1 MSTRRSG
8 AAGRRQAAPSYRITM
23 VNTAAVPRGAAL
35 ESLPWL
41 LGLAAAVLLMLATV
55 AFPWWQALV
64 GHAVADYHY
73 WQGKQAY
80 RASEPQIVVQRH
92 WQAAVAADP
101 GYRRVRL
108 DLARSYLDAEWYGGA
123 IAECEAVLA
132 QRHTPAEASLAYTYM
147 GYAHTMRG
155 EAERG
160 LAELE
165 TAVEHDPQNALA
177 QSLLERL
184 ERRGQLPKLEP
195 AAF

>member
-1 MSTRRSG
+1 MSTPRNPRR
-8 AAGRRQAAPSYRITM
+8 AAGANYRISM
-23 VNTAAVPRGAAL
+23 VPAPAAMPRGAAL
-35 ESLPWL
+35 ETLPWL

-55 AFPWWQALV
+55 AFPWWSALV

-92 WQAAVAADP
+92 WQSAVAADP
-101 GYRRVRL
+101 SYRRVRL

-123 IAECEAVLA
+123 IAQAEAVLA

-147 GYAHTMRG
+147 GYGHYLLG
-155 EAERG
+155 ETEQG
-160 LAELE
+160 LAELAL
-165 TAVEHDPQNALA
+165 AVEHDPQNALA
-177 QSLLERL
+177 QSVLERL

-195 AAF
+195 ATF